1 MNEEKFKHY
10 ISLKDYAL
18 TQENFELYHN
28 QELDMLLTIPKPT
41 NEELGRF
48 YENSEYLPHT
58 DSNKSLFDKLYQY
71 VKRNA
76 ISNKVVLLNS
86 LKPSSKTLLDI
97 GTGTGDFLLACK
109 NNGWEVAGIEPN
121 QKARLLAQDKLSK
134 DESKVHLHESLKSL
148 DESLSNP
155 PKEFDVITMWHVL
168 EHVPDV
174 ENYIKQLKSFL
185 KPNGTLIIA
194 VPNFKSYDAFY
205 YGKFWAAYDVPR
217 HLYHFSKKSIAKLF
231 GKEQMEVVKTFPM
244 KMDSFYVS
252 LLSEKIK
259 TGKMNFFMGFLIGLQ
274 SNIKALISD
283 EYSSHIY
290 LIKHQKTI

>member
-121 QKARLLAQDKLSK
+121 QKALLLAQDKLSK
-134 DESKVHLHESLKSL
+134 DESKVHLYESLKSF

>member
-174 ENYIKQLKSFL
+174 ENYIKQLKSLL